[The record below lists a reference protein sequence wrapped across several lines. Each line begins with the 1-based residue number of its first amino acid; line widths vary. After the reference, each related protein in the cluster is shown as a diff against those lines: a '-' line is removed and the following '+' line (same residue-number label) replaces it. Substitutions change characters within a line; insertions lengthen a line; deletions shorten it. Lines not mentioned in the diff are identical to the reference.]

1 MEFLKKFI
9 HILANISYVLILL
22 YILVCVP
29 MIFGYTPLVVLSG
42 SMEPE
47 LPVGSI
53 VYYKSVSEEELQPR
67 DIVVFQTD
75 DQFVSHRIVE
85 INDSGIVTKGDANE
99 NNDPNLVSYSAV
111 RGVLSS
117 VHIAFVG
124 YFVWFINS
132 YLLPIVLVIALILV
146 SEFLFSNTRT
156 FDINKNKEGRDKNE
170 K

>member
-1 MEFLKKFI
+1 MGFLKKFI
-9 HILANISYVLILL
+9 HILANIAYVLILL
-22 YILVCVP
+22 YILICVP

-53 VYYKSVSEEELQPR
+53 VYYKSVSEELQPG

-132 YLLPIVLVIALILV
+132 YLLPIVLAIALILV
-146 SEFLFSNTRT
+146 LEFLFSNTRT
-156 FDINKNKEGRDKNE
+156 FDINKEGRDKNE